1 MGGLFRPILELLIT
15 IAVVLVARSVL
26 TSILRGFARAA
37 SQSFG
42 ANTQSGAPGAP
53 PPQSASTAGGDL
65 HKDPV
70 CGTYVAEGAALKRQR
85 NGQTFYYCSQA
96 CYEKHSLVAR

>member
-37 SQSFG
+37 QQSFQGG
-42 ANTQSGAPGAP
+42 AQS
-53 PPQSASTAGGDL
+53 PPQPNSPRASAGGDL

-70 CGTYVAEGAALKRQR
+70 CGTYVAEGAALKRQVQ
-85 NGQTFYYCSQA
+85 GQMFYYCSQA
-96 CYEKHSLVAR
+96 CYEKHSLVAH